1 MRYVIIGGD
10 AAGMSA
16 AMQLKKFDSN
26 AEVITLEK
34 GTIYSYGQC
43 GLPYVISE
51 LIPSTDHLIA
61 RSPETFRQKYNIDAR
76 TNNDVHQIDPISK
89 KTFKITYDKLLIA
102 SGASPTSPNW
112 EGVNLSGVHMLKTIP
127 DAHKMMDDLHEDI
140 QNVTVIGG
148 GYIGLEMAESFRM
161 LGKKVRL

>member
-16 AMQLKKFDSN
+16 AMQLRKFDSN

-76 TNNDVHQIDPISK
+76 TNHDVHHINPTSVTGSGQHALSK
-89 KTFKITYDKLLIA
+89 VTFHITYDKLVIA
-102 SGASPTSPNW
+102 RRAAPTRPNW
-112 EGVNLSGVHMLKTIP
+112 EGVNLSGDHLLKTIP

-140 QNVTVIGG
+140 QNVTVIG
-148 GYIGLEMAESFRM
+148 
-161 LGKKVRL
+161 

>member
-1 MRYVIIGGD
+1 
-10 AAGMSA
+10 A

-61 RSPETFRQKYNIDAR
+61 RSPESFRQKYNIDAR
-76 TNNDVHQIDPISK
+76 TNHDVHQIDPKSKTVTGQHTISK
-89 KTFKITYDKLLIA
+89 ETFKITYDKLLIA
-102 SGASPTSPNW
+102 SGASPTS
-112 EGVNLSGVHMLKTIP
+112 L
-127 DAHKMMDDLHEDI
+127 
-140 QNVTVIGG
+140 IG
-148 GYIGLEMAESFRM
+148 
-161 LGKKVRL
+161 KVLISLVFTC

>member
-43 GLPYVISE
+43 GLPYVIIE

-61 RSPETFRQKYNIDAR
+61 TSPKTFRQKYNIDEL
-76 TNNDVHQIDPISK
+76 TNHDVHQFDPKSK
-89 KTFKITYDKLLIA
+89 TVSAQHTLSKETFTITYDKLLIA

-127 DAHKMMDDLHEDI
+127 DAHKMM
-140 QNVTVIGG
+140 
-148 GYIGLEMAESFRM
+148 
-161 LGKKVRL
+161 